1 MVKRVCL
8 VSSGT
13 GGHLMPAMA
22 LARALERAGH
32 ETVLLT
38 QGRAVE
44 NEMLERSGHDAT
56 PLPPGILRAT
66 LSARR
71 LFQERHVDLV
81 VGCGGRTSV
90 PAALAA
96 RSLRLPLCLLEQNA
110 VTGRANRLLMRWA
123 QRVYLGLPPARG
135 HTAALRRHALLTGTP
150 LREGLGTLSRTDAR
164 QTLCLEPTLPV
175 LLVTGGSQGAAALNR
190 LAPEAIC
197 HLAKTTPHLDL
208 QVLHLA
214 GPGHDDDVRRHYH
227 QQPHVR
233 AWVRPMAMDMA
244 TMYAA
249 ADLVLCRGGGGT
261 VAELMA
267 VGRPAIIVPYPHHRD
282 RQQWHNGHVL
292 ESAGAALV
300 RDEAS
305 LAKEELAEL
314 LSDLLGNPQ
323 RLDDMGRRARHL
335 AAPDPCGRILEDL
348 THLGA
353 LD

>member
-1 MVKRVCL
+1 VVKRVCL

-38 QGRAVE
+38 EGRAVE
-44 NEMLERSGHDAT
+44 QEMLERTGCDAAAT
-56 PLPPGILRAT
+56 LPTGMLRAA

-71 LFQERHVDLV
+71 LFRQRYVDLV

-96 RSLRLPLCLLEQNA
+96 RSLKLPLCLLEQNA

-123 QRVYLGLPPARG
+123 ERIYLGLPPARG
-135 HTAALRRHALLTGTP
+135 HTAALRRHCLLTGTP
-150 LREGLGTLSRTDAR
+150 LREGLGDLSKRAAR
-164 QTLCLEPTLPV
+164 HLLCLDPNIPV
-175 LLVTGGSQGAAALNR
+175 VLITGGSQGAEFLNR
-190 LAPEAIC
+190 VVPAAIC
-197 HLAKTTPHLDL
+197 RLPGKHVHI
-208 QVLHLA
+208 QVLHLS
-214 GPGHDDDVRRHYH
+214 GPDRDAEVRRLYNEESDVH
-227 QQPHVR
+227 
-233 AWVRPMAMDMA
+233 AWVRPMAMDMG
-244 TMYAA
+244 TLYAA
-249 ADLVLCRGGGGT
+249 ADLVICRGGGGT

-267 VGRPAIIVPYPHHRD
+267 VGRPSIIVPYPHHRD

-292 ESAGAALV
+292 EAAGAALV
-300 RDEAS
+300 RDEKS
-305 LAKEELAEL
+305 LSPETLKQLIE
-314 LSDLLGNPQ
+314 DLLESPQ
-323 RLDDMGRRARHL
+323 RLQDMGRRTRHL

-348 THLGA
+348 TDLGA